1 MVPVLSKELEL
12 HTASPAV
19 VARFILLHNAGVGH
33 GGCRTHSD
41 NKRIVSARR
50 QMQRSDVLKPDN
62 HAHRKHWD
70 GLGRAAVEGEGRR
83 ASRWSLVKEDDAVI
97 REDWYDFAPLPLL
110 PGGRRG
116 SIGRQGDLRA
126 VFAEDNGFSPA
137 HLQKRLH
144 GLPLLGQR
152 GT

>member
-1 MVPVLSKELEL
+1 MVPVLSKEGEL
-12 HTASPAV
+12 HTARPAV
-19 VARFILLHNAGVGH
+19 VARFVRLHNAGVGH
-33 GGCRTHSD
+33 GGCRAHSD
-41 NKRIVSARR
+41 NKRIVGAGR
-50 QMQRSDVLKPDN
+50 QMQRSDIFKPDN
-62 HAHRKHWD
+62 HAHGQHRD

-97 REDWYDFAPLPLL
+97 REDGYDFAPLPLL

-116 SIGRQGDLRA
+116 SIGRQADLRA